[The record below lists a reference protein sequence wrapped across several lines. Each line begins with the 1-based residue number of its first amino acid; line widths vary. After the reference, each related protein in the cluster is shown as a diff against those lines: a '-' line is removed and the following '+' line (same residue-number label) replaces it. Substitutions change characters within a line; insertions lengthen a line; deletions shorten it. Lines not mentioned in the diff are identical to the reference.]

1 MNDYEIRD
9 NISKNLKK
17 YMEEKD
23 INNKELANILNV
35 SESTVGKWLLKKS
48 VPRMGII
55 EQISNYFNIEKSDL
69 LENKRKQQIAENIEF
84 LEDYGVKVS
93 TDNVEAYDE
102 YILEPPNGKIIYL
115 NSNKMSSK
123 NLLEDLDLNLT
134 NDLSNVPG
142 IKIIK
147 KFVTVPVLGEIACG
161 EPIFCNQNYD
171 NLLQIDAD
179 LGRPDFSLTAKGD
192 SMIDAG
198 IDDGDIVFFKNTS
211 IVENGKIAAVI
222 IDNTTTLK
230 RFFKNDHEIILQP
243 ENKTYSPIIIRE
255 DDGQEVRVLGEMVG
269 MYHTGSK

>member
-1 MNDYEIRD
+1 MKLGDKLKAIRTENNMSMEELKNILNYKYD
-9 NISKNLKK
+9 LNISKSMISRWENHKSEPLNTYLSAYAREFNLD
-17 YMEEKD
+17 M
-23 INNKELANILNV
+23 N
-35 SESTVGKWLLKKS
+35 
-48 VPRMGII
+48 
-55 EQISNYFNIEKSDL
+55 DL
-69 LENKRKQQIAENIEF
+69 LDIE
-84 LEDYGVKVS
+84 DK
-93 TDNVEAYDE
+93 
-102 YILEPPNGKIIYL
+102 
-115 NSNKMSSK
+115 
-123 NLLEDLDLNLT
+123 
-134 NDLSNVPG
+134 NDLSNIPG

-192 SMIDAG
+192 SMVDAG

-211 IVENGKIAAVI
+211 VVENGKIAAVI

-230 RFFKNDHEIILQP
+230 RFFKNEHEIILQP

-255 DDGQEVRVLGEMVG
+255 GDGQEVRVLGEMVG

>member
-192 SMIDAG
+192 SMVDAG

-243 ENKTYSPIIIRE
+243 ENKSYSPIIIRE
-255 DDGQEVRVLGEMVG
+255 GDGQEVRILGEMVG

>member
-55 EQISNYFNIEKSDL
+55 EQISNYFDIEKSDL
-69 LENKRKQQIAENIEF
+69 LEDKRQRQIANNIGL
-84 LEDYGVKVS
+84 LEDYGIKVM
-93 TDNVEAYDE
+93 YDE
-102 YILEPPNGKIIYL
+102 VESFDNYILDLPDGETIYL
-115 NSNKMSSK
+115 NSNELSSE
-123 NLLEDLDLNLT
+123 NIINDLNLS
-134 NDLSNVPG
+134 NDLSNIPG

-192 SMIDAG
+192 SMVDAG

-230 RFFKNDHEIILQP
+230 RFFKNEHEIILQP

>member
-69 LENKRKQQIAENIEF
+69 LENKRKQQIADNIEF
-84 LEDYGVKVS
+84 LEDCGVRVS

-102 YILEPPNGKIIYL
+102 YILDPPNGKTIYL
-115 NSNKMSSK
+115 NSNEMSSE
-123 NLLEDLDLNLT
+123 NLLENLDLDLK
-134 NDLSNVPG
+134 NDLSNIPG

-171 NLLQIDAD
+171 NILQIDAD
-179 LGRPDFSLTAKGD
+179 LGKPDFSLTAKGD
-192 SMIDAG
+192 SMIDVG
-198 IDDGDIVFFKNTS
+198 INDGDIVFFKNTS
-211 IVENGKIAAVI
+211 VVENGKIAAVI

-230 RFFKNDHEIILQP
+230 RFFKNEHEIILQP
-243 ENKTYSPIIIRE
+243 ENKSYSPIIIRE

>member
-17 YMEEKD
+17 YMEEKG

-69 LENKRKQQIAENIEF
+69 IE
-84 LEDYGVKVS
+84 DK
-93 TDNVEAYDE
+93 
-102 YILEPPNGKIIYL
+102 
-115 NSNKMSSK
+115 
-123 NLLEDLDLNLT
+123 
-134 NDLSNVPG
+134 NDLSNIPG

-171 NLLQIDAD
+171 NLLQIDED
-179 LGRPDFSLTAKGD
+179 LGRPDFSLTARGD

-198 IDDGDIVFFKNTS
+198 IDDGDIVFFKNTPV
-211 IVENGKIAAVI
+211 VENGKIAAVI

-230 RFFKNDHEIILQP
+230 RFFKNEHEIILQP
-243 ENKTYSPIIIRE
+243 ENKEYSPIIIRE

-269 MYHTGSK
+269 MYVKGSK

>member
-1 MNDYEIRD
+1 MKLGDKLKVIRTENNMSMEELKNILNYKYD
-9 NISKNLKK
+9 LNISKSMISRWENHKSEPLNTYLSAYAREFNLD
-17 YMEEKD
+17 M
-23 INNKELANILNV
+23 N
-35 SESTVGKWLLKKS
+35 
-48 VPRMGII
+48 
-55 EQISNYFNIEKSDL
+55 DL
-69 LENKRKQQIAENIEF
+69 LDIE
-84 LEDYGVKVS
+84 DK
-93 TDNVEAYDE
+93 
-102 YILEPPNGKIIYL
+102 
-115 NSNKMSSK
+115 
-123 NLLEDLDLNLT
+123 
-134 NDLSNVPG
+134 NDLSNIPG

-147 KFVTVPVLGEIACG
+147 KFVTVPLLGEIACG

-192 SMIDAG
+192 SMVDAG

>member
-84 LEDYGVKVS
+84 LEDYGIKVS

-102 YILEPPNGKIIYL
+102 YILEPPNGKTIYL

-134 NDLSNVPG
+134 NDLSNIPG

-147 KFVTVPVLGEIACG
+147 KFVTVPLLGEIACG

-192 SMIDAG
+192 SMVDAG